1 NAVKSGGVELDKFAA
16 ASGMSSSEFA
26 EQWEKDPYKALQAFE
41 EQLNKQNKSGK
52 NVNDTLEDL
61 GITELRERDTVLRLA
76 NGNEQLAKARTN
88 ADKGFKE
95 GIALNQE
102 AETKYKTLG
111 NQMKIFM
118 NNLRDLGI
126 SIGGALAPMITF
138 IMKGLT
144 PLIQMISHAPAPIR
158 AMIGIFGVLAAA
170 AGPVIIGLGAMV
182 AAFGAITGSTAIMG
196 TLSAIGGAIAAISA
210 PVWITIGAIA
220 ALGTAFVVAYKKSET
235 FRNVING
242 ALNGVVAGFK
252 MAWGAI
258 KSVGSMI
265 GSFIFTN
272 IIQPIQQFSQK
283 IL

>member
-1 NAVKSGGVELDKFAA
+1 MAAEEGNIMDFAQRLAGSATVAGMGQKDIIGLSAAMASVGINAEAGGSSMSKVLTKMNNAVKSGGVELDKFAA

-118 NNLRDLGI
+118 NNL
-126 SIGGALAPMITF
+126 
-138 IMKGLT
+138 
-144 PLIQMISHAPAPIR
+144 
-158 AMIGIFGVLAAA
+158 
-170 AGPVIIGLGAMV
+170 
-182 AAFGAITGSTAIMG
+182 
-196 TLSAIGGAIAAISA
+196 
-210 PVWITIGAIA
+210 
-220 ALGTAFVVAYKKSET
+220 
-235 FRNVING
+235 
-242 ALNGVVAGFK
+242 
-252 MAWGAI
+252 
-258 KSVGSMI
+258 
-265 GSFIFTN
+265 
-272 IIQPIQQFSQK
+272 
-283 IL
+283 